1 MPTTALHPIA
11 DGSIT
16 STPGFE
22 AAGIAAGIKAAGTL
36 DLALVHSPRPCVA
49 AAVFTT
55 NAFKAAPVLYDQRI
69 LAENPSGL
77 RAVVI
82 NSGCANACTGDEG
95 LRNAEATAS
104 AVAQALRCC
113 DAAMQASPHRSIA
126 ARDVMVMSTGV
137 IGAQLPMNKLLSGI
151 SAVAARCSSTV
162 SAGHDAARAIMT
174 TDTHPKEAAVR
185 VTHEGGTLTI
195 AGMAKGAGMIHPNM
209 ATLLCLLTTDA
220 AITPALAQ
228 RALRDAVDGSFHM
241 ITVDGD
247 TSTNDTALLM
257 ANGAARSAPITTAD
271 SPAYAAFSQGLS
283 HVLTALAQGIV
294 RDAEGATRFISITVR
309 GASDPVAAKGVG
321 MSVARSLLVKTA
333 IYGRDA
339 NWGRIVCAVGY
350 SGVPIDPNRVGVWLG
365 DLELVRNGAPFDVNE
380 ERASAIL
387 EQTDIAITVDLGQG
401 NAEATVWTCDLSH
414 RYVDVNAHYRT

>member
-1 MPTTALHPIA
+1 MPTATLHPIA

-22 AAGIAAGIKAAGTL
+22 AAGVAAGIKPAGAL
-36 DLALVHSPRPCVA
+36 DLALVHAEHPCVA

-55 NAFKAAPVLYDQRI
+55 NAFKAAPVLYDRRI
-69 LAENPSGL
+69 LAENPAGL
-77 RAVVI
+77 RAVMI

-95 LRNAEATAS
+95 LRNTVAS
-104 AVAQALRCC
+104 A
-113 DAAMQASPHRSIA
+113 AAAARELGIA
-126 ARDVMVMSTGV
+126 PRDVMVMSTGV
-137 IGAQLPMNKLLSGI
+137 IGAQLPMDRITRGI
-151 SAVAARCSSTV
+151 AAAAARRSPAG

-174 TDTHPKEAAVR
+174 TDTRPKESAVR
-185 VTHEGGTLTI
+185 VTYEGGAFSI

-209 ATLLCLLTTDA
+209 ATLLCLLTTDV
-220 AITPALAQ
+220 AITPDLAQ

-257 ANGAARSAPITTAD
+257 ANGVAGPAPIATAH
-271 SPAYAAFSQGLS
+271 SPAYAAFFQGLT
-283 HVLTALAQGIV
+283 HVLSALAQGIV

-309 GASDPVAAKGVG
+309 GAADPATAKRVG
-321 MSVARSLLVKTA
+321 MSVAGSLLVKTA

-350 SGVPIDPNRVGVWLG
+350 SGVPIDPDRVGVWLG
-365 DLELVRNGAPFDVNE
+365 DLELVRDGAPFDVNE

-387 EQTDIAITVDLGQG
+387 EQADIPITVTLGQG

-414 RYVDVNAHYRT
+414 RYVDINAHYRT

>member
-1 MPTTALHPIA
+1 MSPVTLNPIA

-22 AAGIAAGIKAAGTL
+22 AAGVAAGIKANGAL
-36 DLALVHSPRPCVA
+36 DVALVYAGRPCVA

-69 LAENPSGL
+69 LAENTAGL

-95 LRNAEATAS
+95 LRNAEATAG
-104 AVAQALRCC
+104 AAAQALGV
-113 DAAMQASPHRSIA
+113 A

-137 IGAQLPMNKLLSGI
+137 IGAQLPMAKLTAG
-151 SAVAARCSSTV
+151 VAAAAEGRASSV

-174 TDTHPKEAAVR
+174 TDTRPKECAIR
-185 VTHEGGTLTI
+185 VAYDGGSFTI

-220 AITPALAQ
+220 AIAPDLAQ
-228 RALRDAVDGSFHM
+228 RAMRDAVDSSFNM

-247 TSTNDTALLM
+247 TSTNDTALLL
-257 ANGAARSAPITTAD
+257 ANGSADMAPITAAD
-271 SPAYAAFSQGLS
+271 SPAYEAFFQGLTR
-283 HVLTALAQGIV
+283 VLTTLAQEIV
-294 RDAEGATRFISITVR
+294 RDGEGATRFISVTIR
-309 GASDPVAAKGVG
+309 GATDWAAAKQVG

-350 SGVPIDPNRVGVWLG
+350 SGVPVDPARVGVWLG
-365 DLELVRNGAPFDVNE
+365 DLELVRGGAPFDVNE

-387 EQTDIAITVDLGQG
+387 EQTDIPITVDLGQG
-401 NAEATVWTCDLSH
+401 TAEATVWTCDISH
-414 RYVDVNAHYRT
+414 RYVDINAHYRT

>member
-1 MPTTALHPIA
+1 MPTATLYPIV

-22 AAGIAAGIKAAGTL
+22 AAGVSAGIKAGNAL
-36 DLALVHSPRPCVA
+36 DLALVHSQRPCVA

-69 LAENPSGL
+69 LAANPAGL

-82 NSGCANACTGDEG
+82 NSGCANACTGDQG
-95 LRNAEATAS
+95 LRNAEATA
-104 AVAQALRCC
+104 
-113 DAAMQASPHRSIA
+113 AAA
-126 ARDVMVMSTGV
+126 ARALGVAPGAVMVMSTGV
-137 IGAQLPMNKLLSGI
+137 IGAQLPMEAITAGI
-151 SAVAARCSSTV
+151 AAAAAKRSSAV

-174 TDTHPKEAAVR
+174 TDTRPKEAAVR
-185 VTHEGGTLTI
+185 VAIGGGTVTI

-209 ATLLCLLTTDA
+209 ATLLCLLTTDVA
-220 AITPALAQ
+220 LAPGLAQ
-228 RALRDAVDGSFHM
+228 RALADGVEATLNM

-247 TSTNDTALLM
+247 MSTNDTALLM
-257 ANGAARSAPITTAD
+257 ANGAADVAPMVSAD
-271 SPAYAAFSQGLS
+271 SPAYSAFCEGLKQ
-283 HVLTALAQGIV
+283 VLLALAHGIV
-294 RDAEGATRFISITVR
+294 RDAEGATRFVSITVR
-309 GASDPVAAKGVG
+309 GATDPAAAKRVG

-350 SGVPIDPNRVGVWLG
+350 SGVPIDPRRVGVWLG
-365 DLELVRNGAPFDVNE
+365 DLELVRHGAPFDVDE

-387 EQTDIAITVDLGQG
+387 AQSDIPITVTLGQG
-401 NAEATVWTCDLSH
+401 EAEATVWTCDLSH
-414 RYVDVNAHYRT
+414 RYVDINAHYRT

>member
-1 MPTTALHPIA
+1 MPTVTLHPIT

-22 AAGIAAGIKAAGTL
+22 AAGVAAGIKANGAL
-36 DLALVHSPRPCVA
+36 DVALVHASRPCVA

-69 LAENPSGL
+69 LSENPAGL

-82 NSGCANACTGDEG
+82 NAGCANACTGDEG
-95 LRNAEATAS
+95 LRNAEATA
-104 AVAQALRCC
+104 AAAARALG
-113 DAAMQASPHRSIA
+113 IA
-126 ARDVMVMSTGV
+126 PRDVMVMSTGV
-137 IGAQLPMNKLLSGI
+137 IGAQLPMDRLTGGI
-151 SAVAARCSSTV
+151 TAAVAESKSAV

-174 TDTHPKEAAVR
+174 TDTRPKESAVR
-185 VTHEGGTLTI
+185 VTYAGGAFTI

-220 AITPALAQ
+220 AIAPALAQ
-228 RALRDAVDGSFHM
+228 RALHDAVDGSFNM

-257 ANGAARSAPITTAD
+257 ANGATDSPPITAVD
-271 SPAYAAFSQGLS
+271 APAYEAFFQGLT

-294 RDAEGATRFISITVR
+294 RDGEGATRFISITIR
-309 GASDPVAAKGVG
+309 GATDSAAAKQAG

-350 SGVPIDPNRVGVWLG
+350 SGVSVDPSRVGVWLG
-365 DLELVRNGAPFDVNE
+365 DLELVRNGAPFDIDE
-380 ERASAIL
+380 ERAGAIL
-387 EQTDIAITVDLGQG
+387 EQSDIAITVDLGQG
-401 NAEATVWTCDLSH
+401 NAEATVWTCDISH
-414 RYVDVNAHYRT
+414 RYVDINAHYRT